1 MNNNL
6 KTIIRILIL
15 IWLLPYIVGFIITI
29 ARAFG
34 FSTSDEFSTGF
45 NDYARITDIEYKA
58 EVMDEVNNGGN
69 VLITERLTFDVHAAS
84 EDNLYWELWRELP
97 ESYIDG
103 LHVHYKVNSVKQI
116 LADGTEIIYE
126 ESPKLYWYD
135 EDYVSSIYG
144 PNKWYHSEGPYSEY
158 NRQYECVLFYVNGLY
173 REEVTFEIE
182 YIMYNATF
190 KYSDVSE
197 LYLSMYS
204 GDTIKYLDSFKG
216 EILIPNKDMPKQGN
230 YKAHTY
236 GTNNSTFKITESSTK
251 NPGYY
256 TFSFDLDKNDLKFK
270 NYNRYLEFSLLSYN
284 EDKYAFSDYAPN
296 NVYTNTT
303 YLDEA
308 ITAMNEYD
316 DAYETSR
323 RQITLSTIIIVVGAI
338 MLLIFVTNRDKKIK
352 TKYIITTPEE
362 KILYNRDIPSKL
374 DPYFAA
380 ALVFAKTRHKVD
392 MGDIYSALLLSLVRK
407 KYLELTKVDQAKDWT
422 PSNTQIVMLY
432 YPEKEAPNLD
442 NTSLDAAIKNK
453 DIFDT
458 KLVTSK
464 RVNKNGVVLENLTI
478 NEEAYF
484 NLIAKHNINGHMTMA
499 EFQDK
504 ISRDYNNTNTFVTA
518 MDNSVK
524 EIGVSQGYFSDTNFD
539 RLKNSTNSLGNT
551 YIIIAIIVLLLGY
564 VIQYNAQVG
573 FSLLGIII
581 LSVAFLICG
590 ILLKI
595 FSKDYN
601 LFTQFGKEEY
611 TKWYALYNFLNSA
624 TLINEKSIV
633 ELPLWEEYLVYA
645 TAFGISEKVI
655 KALEIRCPDLSPS
668 PILSNSLYRSRT
680 FISYNRSIRKTTYRT
695 IRTYHNY
702 SSGGFSSFGS
712 RGFGGSGRGGGG
724 GGGGH

>member
-1 MNNNL
+1 ML
-6 KTIIRILIL
+6 ASAL
-15 IWLLPYIVGFIITI
+15 
-29 ARAFG
+29 G
-34 FSTSDEFSTGF
+34 FSITSSEFSTGF
-45 NDYARITDIEYKA
+45 NDYARITDVLYKA
-58 EVMDEVNNGGN
+58 EILDEVNNGGN

-103 LHVHYKVNSVKQI
+103 LHVYYKVNSVKQI
-116 LADGTEIIYE
+116 LDDGTEIIYE

-144 PNKWYHSEGPYSEY
+144 PNKWYHSEGPYDEY
-158 NRQYECVLFYVNGLY
+158 LGQYECLLFYVDGLY

-204 GDTIKYLDSFKG
+204 GDTIKHLNSFKG
-216 EILIPNKDMPKQGN
+216 EILIPNKDMPKRGN

-236 GTNNSTFKITESSTK
+236 GTNNSTFEIVESNTK
-251 NPGYY
+251 NPGYH
-256 TFSFDLDKNDLKFK
+256 TFSFDLDKSDLKFK
-270 NYNRYLEFSLLSYN
+270 KYNQYLEFSLLSYN
-284 EDKYAFSDYAPN
+284 EDKYAFSTYAPN
-296 NVYTNTT
+296 NNYSNTP
-303 YLDEA
+303 YLNEA
-308 ITAMNEYD
+308 IEAMNEYD
-316 DAYETSR
+316 DAYETSK
-323 RQITLSTIIIVVGAI
+323 RQIALSTIIIIIASI

-352 TKYIITTPEE
+352 TKYSIPSSDE

-380 ALVFAKTRHKVD
+380 ALVFAKTKHKID
-392 MGDIYSALLLSLVRK
+392 MGDIYSALLLSLVKK
-407 KYLELTKVDQAKDWT
+407 KYLELTKVEQAKDWT
-422 PSNTQIVMLY
+422 PNNTQIVMLF
-432 YPEKEAPNLD
+432 YPEKQVPTLD
-442 NTSLDAAIKNK
+442 NTTINTAIKNK

-464 RVNKNGVVLENLTI
+464 RVNKNGIELENLTT

-484 NLIAKHNINGHMTMA
+484 NLIAKHNKNGHMTLT
-499 EFQDK
+499 EFQAK
-504 ISRDYNNTNTFVTA
+504 ISRDYNNTNTFVTE
-518 MDNSVK
+518 MDKSIK
-524 EIGVSQGYFSDTNFD
+524 EIGVSNKYFSSNNFD
-539 RLKNSTNSLGNT
+539 HLKRNTNSLGNA
-551 YIIIAIIVLLLGY
+551 YIIIAIIVLLLGII
-564 VIQYNAQVG
+564 IQYNNQVG

-581 LSVAFLICG
+581 LSIAILISG

-595 FSKDYN
+595 FSKNYI
-601 LFTQFGKEEY
+601 LFTQFGLKEY

-624 TLINEKSIV
+624 TLMNEKSIV
-633 ELPLWEEYLVYA
+633 ELPLWEEYLIYA

-668 PILSNSLYRSRT
+668 PMLSNNFYRSRS
-680 FISYNRSIRKTTYRT
+680 FINYNRNIRKTTYRT
-695 IRTYHNY
+695 THTYNSY
-702 SSGGFSSFGS
+702 SGGGFSSFGH
-712 RGFGGSGRGGGG
+712 RGYGGAGRGGGG

>member
-1 MNNNL
+1 
-6 KTIIRILIL
+6 
-15 IWLLPYIVGFIITI
+15 
-29 ARAFG
+29 
-34 FSTSDEFSTGF
+34 
-45 NDYARITDIEYKA
+45 
-58 EVMDEVNNGGN
+58 
-69 VLITERLTFDVHAAS
+69 
-84 EDNLYWELWRELP
+84 
-97 ESYIDG
+97 
-103 LHVHYKVNSVKQI
+103 
-116 LADGTEIIYE
+116 
-126 ESPKLYWYD
+126 
-135 EDYVSSIYG
+135 
-144 PNKWYHSEGPYSEY
+144 
-158 NRQYECVLFYVNGLY
+158 
-173 REEVTFEIE
+173 
-182 YIMYNATF
+182 MYNATF

-392 MGDIYSALLLSLVRK
+392 MGDVYSALLLSLVRK

-464 RVNKNGVVLENLTI
+464 RINKNGVVLENLTI

-524 EIGVSQGYFSDTNFD
+524 EIGVSQGYFSDATFD
-539 RLKNSTNSLGNT
+539 RLKRSTNSLGNT
-551 YIIIAIIVLLLGY
+551 YIVITIMVLLLGY
-564 VIQYNAQVG
+564 IIQFNAQVG
-573 FSLLGIII
+573 FSMLGIII

-595 FSKDYN
+595 FSKDYI

-624 TLINEKSIV
+624 TLMNEKSLV

-668 PILSNSLYRSRT
+668 PILSNSFYRSRT